1 MFDKTRLPYV
11 ALDVVCLILVGLPFA
26 ILTARNTPFKRG
38 VFCNDESIQYPY
50 KEDTISYELLAG
62 IIVPLD
68 VIVIIVGE
76 ALSVYYNRLHS
87 NSFVRNNYIAA
98 LYKALGTF
106 IFGAAISQSL
116 TDIAKYSIGRLRPH
130 FLDICVPDWPRIN
143 CSAGYIENFKCLG
156 NKAKINEARLSFYS
170 GHSSFS
176 MYCMLFLALY
186 LQARMKGDWARLVRP
201 TAQFGLIA
209 ASIYVGLSRVS
220 DYKHHW
226 SDVLTGLIQ
235 GALVA
240 ILIAVYVSDFFKDR
254 GRPFKQ
260 KEEEDSHTTLHE
272 TPTSGNHYGS
282 NHQP

>member
-1 MFDKTRLPYV
+1 MP
-11 ALDVVCLILVGLPFA
+11 
-26 ILTARNTPFKRG
+26 
-38 VFCNDESIQYPY
+38 E
-50 KEDTISYELLAG
+50 
-62 IIVPLD
+62 
-68 VIVIIVGE
+68 IIVGE

-87 NSFVRNNYIAA
+87 NSFVRNNYIATI
-98 LYKALGTF
+98 YKAIGTF

-116 TDIAKYSIGRLRPH
+116 TDIAKYSVGRLRPH
-130 FLDICVPDWPRIN
+130 FVDICKPDWANIN
-143 CSAGYIENFKCLG
+143 CTSGYVENFHCLG
-156 NKAKINEARLSFYS
+156 DKVKVNEGRLSFYS

-186 LQARMKGDWARLVRP
+186 LQARMKGDWARLLRP
-201 TAQFGLIA
+201 TVQFGLIA

-240 ILIAVYVSDFFKDR
+240 ILIVAFVSDFFKVR
-254 GRPFKQ
+254 GRTFKE
-260 KEEEDSHTTLHE
+260 KKEEDSHTTLHE
-272 TPTSGNHYGS
+272 TPTNGNHYGS